1 MGPVHTNHYLFFI
14 DIHFC
19 PQLVD
24 QWELQQKD
32 GLWRKTNRRRRLYG
46 DFRDPVRHNGEI
58 CDNERHTRNLTN
70 HVQFES
76 ADAAM
81 LWLKTR
87 AIAILLSVTC
97 IRTISEAFGLGKRVW
112 EILKS
117 QRVRNFSKRT
127 LGGSCHLASAL
138 YVLSERIPGCCHPE
152 FSAAS
157 FRHYVRKIV
166 SFEGIASLIS
176 NVYQTDREAVS
187 FSFSSISDS
196 WASEKS
202 VFEIKPN

>member
-1 MGPVHTNHYLFFI
+1 MHIHY
-14 DIHFC
+14 C
-19 PQLVD
+19 CQTVD
-24 QWELQQKD
+24 
-32 GLWRKTNRRRRLYG
+32 LWGNPEMKAPDAKQTEGGCCVAIFWIQYVITARYAMMRSYRGNSMNR
-46 DFRDPVRHNGEI
+46 
-58 CDNERHTRNLTN
+58 
-70 HVQFES
+70 VQFES

-117 QRVRNFSKRT
+117 QRVRNFSKCT

-138 YVLSERIPGCCHPE
+138 YVLSERNPGCCHPE
-152 FSAAS
+152 FSASS

-166 SFEGIASLIS
+166 SFQGIASLIS
-176 NVYQTDREAVS
+176 NVYQTDRDAVN

-196 WASEKS
+196 WASVKL